1 MLWANSRCHTSGGH
15 IKRESQNCSESVCP
29 GKQRQWS
36 TSSLVS
42 FSSWC
47 GSRMIKYPA
56 FPYLQ
61 FPGST
66 TELTKNLSGRGG
78 ERERSGEVNL
88 PKPLHRGLAGKKSP
102 GRARSRC
109 SIALVHPGLPAALP
123 ATLRPGQVPIPQVP
137 HLGIGRSGRR
147 GMPGTCERRRGSVTS
162 AG

>member
-1 MLWANSRCHTSGGH
+1 MGKLPVPHLWRPHQ
-15 IKRESQNCSESVCP
+15 KRKSKLFGVCLFR
-29 GKQRQWS
+29 K
-36 TSSLVS
+36 TATVVYFLLS